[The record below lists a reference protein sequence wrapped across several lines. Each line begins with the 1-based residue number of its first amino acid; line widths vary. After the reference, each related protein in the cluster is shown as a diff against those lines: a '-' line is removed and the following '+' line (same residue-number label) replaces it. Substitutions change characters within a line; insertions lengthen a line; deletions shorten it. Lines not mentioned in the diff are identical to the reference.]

1 MYRAGTA
8 RVSAICPGRRRLFSD
23 DVTGFNGLEPL
34 KEAVGQHQSTIARS
48 VGHRT
53 ARGRQLLAR
62 PAAKIA
68 FIRFQLPLHDLSDAR
83 VANSSLL
90 ILIRYPGNDDGITT
104 IDDTDPKN
112 TCSCFYARAF
122 SKCTESTLLSATDY
136 MSYCYEVER
145 ESTEEFVPL
154 IAIQTLGEA

>member
-68 FIRFQLPLHDLSDAR
+68 FIRFHEPLSTQQRLAR
-83 VANSSLL
+83 VAEANLLKVIHRSSPV
-90 ILIRYPGNDDGITT
+90 R
-104 IDDTDPKN
+104 
-112 TCSCFYARAF
+112 
-122 SKCTESTLLSATDY
+122 
-136 MSYCYEVER
+136 
-145 ESTEEFVPL
+145 
-154 IAIQTLGEA
+154 